1 MRTRSG
7 QKASDGNGSWC
18 MQIAGE
24 HLRFFA
30 LFIYIYVFMRADLCK
45 YARIVFMAAAAT
57 AAVVRITGDFVDKY
71 LLPR

>member
-1 MRTRSG
+1 
-7 QKASDGNGSWC
+7 

-45 YARIVFMAAAAT
+45 YARIVFMAAAAAA
-57 AAVVRITGDFVDKY
+57 AAVVRITGDFADKY